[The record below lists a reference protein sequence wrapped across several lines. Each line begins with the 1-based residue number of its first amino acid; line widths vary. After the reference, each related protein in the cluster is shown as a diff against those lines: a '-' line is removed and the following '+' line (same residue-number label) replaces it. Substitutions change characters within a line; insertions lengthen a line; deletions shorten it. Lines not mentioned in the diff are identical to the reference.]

1 MRSRFYYDE
10 AVYLVINSG
19 SSSIKF
25 AIYSASEHPAL
36 IVSGKLDG
44 TSLSGVTAEGEK
56 RFDERI
62 SLDDRDGATV
72 RLIELLKSGGYLK
85 DLAGVGYRIVH
96 GGPSYTHPVRLNPD
110 IVDKL
115 RALKNFAPDHI
126 PDQVA
131 AIECIGRLL
140 PGAPAVAC
148 FDTAFHRTIPRRA
161 QLYGLTRK
169 LADEGV
175 VRYGFHGLSYAY
187 IVSEMRR
194 ERTLPERLIVAHLG
208 NGASMA
214 AILNGQSIDTSMGF
228 TPTAGF
234 MMSNR
239 SGDLDPGIIL
249 HLLRENGMSV
259 DQVAEL
265 VNKGGGLKGLSGIS
279 ADMQQLEKQAPAN
292 PAAAEAIE
300 VFVYQIRK
308 FLGAYLTILGGLDS
322 LVFTGG
328 IGENSVA
335 VRAAVCAQLEHVGIE
350 LDVQR
355 NRAGDPV
362 ISGDRSPTVV
372 RIMKTNEELIIARYM
387 REVLLTAYN

>member
-1 MRSRFYYDE
+1 
-10 AVYLVINSG
+10 VYLVVNSG

-25 AIYSASEHPAL
+25 AIYSANEAPEL
-36 IVSGKLDG
+36 LLSGKLDG
-44 TSLSGVTAEGEK
+44 SSLSAVTAAGGK
-56 RFDERI
+56 VFDERI
-62 SLDDRDGATV
+62 SLDDRDAATTRV
-72 RLIELLKSGGYLK
+72 IELLRSTGYLK
-85 DLAGVGYRIVH
+85 GLAGVGYRIVH
-96 GGPSYTHPVRLNPD
+96 GGPEYTQPVRLNQG
-110 IVDKL
+110 VVEKL

-126 PDQVA
+126 PDQIA

-140 PGAPAVAC
+140 PEVPGVAC

-161 QLYGLTRK
+161 QLYGLTRQ

-194 ERTLPERLIVAHLG
+194 ANILPERLIVAHLG

-214 AILNGQSIDTSMGF
+214 AIHKGESIDTSMGF

-234 MMSNR
+234 LMSNR
-239 SGDLDPGIIL
+239 SGDLDPGIVL
-249 HLLRENGMSV
+249 HLLREKGMSV
-259 DQVAEL
+259 DQVSEL
-265 VNKGGGLKGLSGIS
+265 VNNDGGLKGVSGIS
-279 ADMQQLEKQAPAN
+279 ADMRQLEKQAPAN

-308 FLGAYLTILGGLDS
+308 FLGAYTAILGGLDS

-335 VRAAVCAQLEHVGIE
+335 VRAAVCARLQHLGIE
-350 LDVQR
+350 LDLHKNSAAER
-355 NRAGDPV
+355 V
-362 ISGDRSPTVV
+362 ISTAASPVTV
-372 RIMKTNEELIIARYM
+372 RILNTNEELVIARYM
-387 REVLLTAYN
+387 REALLTAY

>member
-25 AIYSASEHPAL
+25 AIYSPNEPSELA
-36 IVSGKLDG
+36 ISGKLDG
-44 TSLSGVTAEGEK
+44 SSLSAVSAAGQKLFNEK
-56 RFDERI
+56 I
-62 SLDDRDGATV
+62 SLDDRDAATS
-72 RLIELLKSGGYLK
+72 RLLELLKSGGHLK
-85 DLAGVGYRIVH
+85 GLAGVGYRIVH
-96 GGPSYTHPVRLNPD
+96 GGPEYTQPVLLNPG
-110 IVDKL
+110 VVEKL
-115 RALKNFAPDHI
+115 RTLKNFAPDHI
-126 PDQVA
+126 PDQIA
-131 AIECIGRLL
+131 AIECLSRLL
-140 PGAPAVAC
+140 PDVPGVAC

-161 QLYGLTRK
+161 QLYGLTRQ
-169 LADEGV
+169 LADEGI

-194 ERTLPERLIVAHLG
+194 AHTLPERLIVAHLG

-214 AILNGQSIDTSMGF
+214 AIHNGESIDTSMGF

-234 MMSNR
+234 LMSNR

-249 HLLRENGMSV
+249 HLLREKGMSV

-265 VNKGGGLKGLSGIS
+265 VNNDGGLKGLSGIS
-279 ADMQQLEKQAPAN
+279 ADMQQLEQQAPSN

-300 VFVYQIRK
+300 VFVYQIRR

-335 VRAAVCAQLEHVGIE
+335 VRAAVCTRLRHLGIE
-350 LDVQR
+350 LDSQR
-355 NRAGDPV
+355 NLAAEPV
-362 ISGDRSPTVV
+362 ISAAGSPVTVRV
-372 RIMKTNEELIIARYM
+372 MKTNEELVIARYM
-387 REVLLTAYN
+387 RGVLLTSY